1 VISSNLRKGKSSA
14 SLGSGKVLLYLWIW
28 PPLPQH
34 KVLEDKLAFTSRKRA
49 AASLARNLAFNH
61 FGTNFYSDYSIERMA
76 VGTNE

>member
-1 VISSNLRKGKSSA
+1 MLSPPSFR
-14 SLGSGKVLLYLWIW
+14 SLLHLWIR

-61 FGTNFYSDYSIERMA
+61 FGTNLYSNYSIERMA
-76 VGTNE
+76 VWTNE